1 MKVLIVV
8 DMQHDF
14 IDGSLGTEEAK
25 KILPNVEK
33 KIAQYRSC
41 GEGIIFTRDT
51 HEENYLE
58 TQEGKN
64 LPFIH
69 CIKGT
74 KGWEIEDSIKEALGE
89 VKIFDKLT
97 FGSKELGF
105 YLKEH
110 YENIQNDLEIELV
123 GVCTDICVISNA
135 MIIKANLP
143 EARITVDSS
152 LCAGV
157 TIESHLTALKAMEM
171 CQIKIK

>member
-1 MKVLIVV
+1 MKKDDCI
-8 DMQHDF
+8 F
-14 IDGSLGTEEAK
+14 C
-25 KILPNVEK
+25 
-33 KIAQYRSC
+33 KIAN
-41 GEGIIFTRDT
+41 GDFKTEFI
-51 HEENYLE
+51 LE
-58 TQEGKN
+58 T
-64 LPFIH
+64 
-69 CIKGT
+69 
-74 KGWEIEDSIKEALGE
+74 EDVVAFRDINPQAPEHIL
-89 VKIFDKLT
+89 VIP
-97 FGSKELGF
+97 
-105 YLKEH
+105 KEH